1 MSIIALVNQKGGVG
15 KSTTAVNLGAYL
27 VLHGK
32 KVLLID
38 MDPQANATTGLGF
51 RPENIK
57 QGVYESISGKVLLKN
72 VIVKTSLPGYDLAP
86 ATQDLAGA
94 TIELVETIE
103 REYRFYNAVKE
114 VKSSYDYILI
124 DCPPSLGL
132 LTVNSLTAADK
143 ILVPIQCEYYALEG
157 LSQLLNSIEL
167 IKTNLK
173 ENLEVMG
180 GVLTMFDKRN
190 QLAHQIVKEVR
201 RHFPGYVFDA
211 VIPRNVALAEAPS
224 FGKTILQYNPKS
236 SGALAY
242 DYLAREMINLLENK
256 KSEPAKVIPEEI
268 KNTLDELIEKKSAEE
283 GSTQPQNDQNVQ

>member
-27 VLHGK
+27 VARGK

-51 RPENIK
+51 KSEDIK
-57 QGVYESISGKVLLKN
+57 QSVYDSLAGKALLKD
-72 VIVKTSLPGYDLAP
+72 IILKTSLLNYDLVP

-94 TIELVETIE
+94 TIELVEVTD
-103 REYRFYNAVKE
+103 REYKFYSAIKDIKNN
-114 VKSSYDYILI
+114 YDYVLI

-143 ILVPIQCEYYALEG
+143 IIIPVQCEYYALEG
-157 LSQLLNSIEL
+157 LSQLLNSIDL

-173 ENLEVMG
+173 EDLEVMG
-180 GVLTMFDKRN
+180 AVLTMYDKRN
-190 QLAHQIVKEVR
+190 HLSRQIIKEVR

-211 VIPRNVALAEAPS
+211 VIPRNVSLAEAPS
-224 FGKTILQYNPKS
+224 FGKTILQYAPNS
-236 SGALAY
+236 AGAKAY
-242 DYLAREMINLLENK
+242 NYLAREMIGLGDR
-256 KSEPAKVIPEEI
+256 I
-268 KNTLDELIEKKSAEE
+268 
-283 GSTQPQNDQNVQ
+283 

>member
-1 MSIIALVNQKGGVG
+1 MSSIALVNQKGGVG

-57 QGVYESISGKVLLKN
+57 QSIYESLAGKAFLKD
-72 VIVKTSLPGYDLAP
+72 VIVKTSLLGYDLVP

-94 TIELVETIE
+94 TIELVEAAE
-103 REYRFYNAVKE
+103 REYRFYNAIKDVRGD
-114 VKSSYDYILI
+114 YDYILI

-143 ILVPIQCEYYALEG
+143 IIIPIQCEYYALEG
-157 LSQLLNSIEL
+157 LSQLLNSIDL

-173 ENLEVMG
+173 DDLEIMG
-180 GVLTMFDKRN
+180 AVLTMFDRRN
-190 QLAHQIVKEVR
+190 QLAHQVVKEIR
-201 RHFPGYVFDA
+201 RHFPGHVFDA
-211 VIPRNVALAEAPS
+211 IIPRNVALAEAPS
-224 FGKTILQYNPKS
+224 FGKTILQYAPDS
-236 SGALAY
+236 AGAKAY
-242 DYLAREMINLLENK
+242 NYLAKEIIKLESK
-256 KSEPAKVIPEEI
+256 TDK
-268 KNTLDELIEKKSAEE
+268 EKF
-283 GSTQPQNDQNVQ
+283 